1 MSVIGHPVVVSSA
14 SPSGQSSRDRRLD
27 GIRAL
32 IALVGIMWV
41 VQVVNSLD
49 HYDFSRDDGIVPRSL
64 SGLKG
69 VVFSPFLH
77 ASWPHL
83 IDNTIPFV
91 ILGLIIALA
100 GAWRLLAVTAIIAL
114 VAGLGTWL
122 ISPSNSDTVGASGVV
137 FGYATYL
144 VARGFF
150 NRNALEVG
158 VGLVVG
164 LLFGASLLASIVPHA
179 GISWQDHVFGAIG
192 GLVAARVLTPQ
203 RETTPRLPAAT

>member
-1 MSVIGHPVVVSSA
+1 MVVSTPA
-14 SPSGQSSRDRRLD
+14 PATRDRRFD

-32 IALVGIMWV
+32 LVLVSIMWV
-41 VQVVNSLD
+41 VELINSVD
-49 HYDFSRDDGIVPRSL
+49 GYDLSKDDGIVPRSV

-91 ILGLIIALA
+91 ILGLMIAIA
-100 GAWRLLAVTAIIAL
+100 GARRLLAVTAIVAL

-122 ISPSNSDTVGASGVV
+122 ISPGNSDTVGASGLV
-137 FGYATYL
+137 FGYATFL
-144 VARGFF
+144 IARGFF
-150 NRNALEVG
+150 NRSALELG

-164 LLFGASLLASIVPHA
+164 LLFGAALLASIVPHA

-192 GLVAARVLTPQ
+192 GVIAARVLAPD
-203 RETTPRLPAAT
+203 RGAKPGLAAPTGAVLDPGRS

>member
-1 MSVIGHPVVVSSA
+1 VGST
-14 SPSGQSSRDRRLD
+14 SPSGQGSRDRRLD

-32 IALVGIMWV
+32 VGLVGIMWV
-41 VQVVNSLD
+41 VQLVNSVD
-49 HYDFSRDDGIVPRSL
+49 NYDLSKDEGIVPRSI

-158 VGLVVG
+158 IGLVVG

-192 GLVAARVLTPQ
+192 GVIAARALTPQ
-203 RETTPRLPAAT
+203 RDARPELPAATSAL

>member
-1 MSVIGHPVVVSSA
+1 MGST
-14 SPSGQSSRDRRLD
+14 SPSGQGSRDRRLD

-32 IALVGIMWV
+32 VGLVGIMWV
-41 VQVVNSLD
+41 VQLVNSVD
-49 HYDFSRDDGIVPRSL
+49 NYDLSKDEGIVPRSI

-158 VGLVVG
+158 IGLVVG

-192 GLVAARVLTPQ
+192 GVIAARALTPQ
-203 RETTPRLPAAT
+203 RDARPELPAATSAL